1 MLFNLKNKNVFT
13 PGTERSEP
21 KIPVKARLVRSVNAR
36 SPVQILRFVTE
47 LVGCPGLAVA
57 RSLEL
62 DFIAV
67 ARHSREEPE
76 LIGNPKRL
84 ERTHRQR
91 RQRHSTRKH
100 RKQQDRRSV
109 EHPC

>member
-1 MLFNLKNKNVFT
+1 MLFNLKDKNVFT

-21 KIPVKARLVRSVNAR
+21 KIPVKARLVRSVNTR
-36 SPVQILRFVTE
+36 RPVQVLRFVTE

-57 RSLEL
+57 RTLEL

-76 LIGNPKRL
+76 LIGDPKRL
-84 ERTHRQR
+84 DRTHRQR
-91 RQRHSTRKH
+91 RQRPSPG
-100 RKQQDRRSV
+100 KQ
-109 EHPC
+109 